1 MSARDEAA
9 RRDDSTGAA
18 IGGRRLDAAAC
29 AAVDST
35 GQIGEALGLSEHLRD
50 ALWRVDSAGIARL
63 EASGGLIVAGMGGS
77 SVGGRLAAG
86 ALGPRLRRPLALA
99 MGYDIPSWIGRE
111 TLVLCS
117 SYSGSTEEALAT
129 YDAAKEAGAP
139 RIVATTGGPLAQ
151 RARADGVP
159 VVPLP
164 GGFQP
169 RAAVGYS
176 LVTALEAA
184 ALCGAAPSLRG
195 EVEGAAALAAELAR
209 EWGPG
214 GAEDGDAKRIARS
227 LHGTIPVITGAG
239 LTASVAYR
247 WKCQINENAEQ
258 PAFASKLPE
267 HDHNEIV
274 GWAGAERR
282 VSAVFLEDPQAG
294 ERVAHRTDVTAD
306 IAAEGAAVVERVSAR
321 GETRLERLVSLV
333 LLGDLVS
340 LYMAV
345 LRGVDPVSVRA
356 IEVLKERLAA
366 ARA

>member
-1 MSARDEAA
+1 MS
-9 RRDDSTGAA
+9 
-18 IGGRRLDAAAC
+18 RLDAAAC
-29 AAVDST
+29 RAVDTT
-35 GQIGEALGLSEHLRD
+35 GQIQEVLGLSEHLLD
-50 ALWRVDSAGIARL
+50 ALWRVDSAAIAPVD
-63 EASGGLIVAGMGGS
+63 AHGGLIVAGMGGS

-99 MGYDIPSWIGRE
+99 MGYDIPAWIGAE

-117 SYSGSTEEALAT
+117 SYSGSTEETLAT
-129 YDAAKEAGAP
+129 YDAAKAAGAP
-139 RIVATTGGPLAQ
+139 RIVATIGGPLAE

-169 RAAVGYS
+169 RHAVGYS

-184 ALCGAAPSLRG
+184 ALCGAAPSVRD
-195 EVEGAAALAAELAR
+195 EVAAAAELAAELAR
-209 EWGPG
+209 EWGPDG
-214 GAEDGDAKRIARS
+214 DEDGDAKRIARA
-227 LHGTIPVITGAG
+227 LNGTFPVITGSG

-247 WKCQINENAEQ
+247 WKCQINENAEI

-282 VSAVFLEDPQAG
+282 LSAVFLEDASAEP
-294 ERVAHRTDVTAD
+294 RVVHRVQVTAEV
-306 IAAEGAAVVERVSAR
+306 AAGGAAVVERVAAR
-321 GETRLERLVSLV
+321 GESRLERLVSLV

-356 IEVLKERLAA
+356 IDVLKQRLAMRGVEMPEVGPVA
-366 ARA
+366 G

>member
-1 MSARDEAA
+1 MGRDGSRQA
-9 RRDDSTGAA
+9 
-18 IGGRRLDAAAC
+18 LDAAAC
-29 AAVDST
+29 RAVDST
-35 GQIGEALGLSEHLRD
+35 GQIAETLGLPEHLRD
-50 ALWRVDSAGIARL
+50 ALWRVDSAA
-63 EASGGLIVAGMGGS
+63 AAPVDAHGGLIVAGMGGS

-99 MGYDIPSWIGRE
+99 MGYDIPPWIGPE

-117 SYSGSTEEALAT
+117 SYSGATEETLAT
-129 YDAAKEAGAP
+129 YDAAKAAGAP
-139 RIVATTGGPLAQ
+139 RLVATTGGPLAE
-151 RARADGVP
+151 RARADGVA

-169 RAAVGYS
+169 RVAVGYS

-184 ALCGAAPSLRG
+184 ALCGAAPSLRDD
-195 EVEGAAALAAELAR
+195 VEAAAALAEELAR
-209 EWGPG
+209 EWGPD
-214 GAEDGDAKRIARS
+214 GAEDGEAKRIARA
-227 LHGTIPVITGAG
+227 LDGTIPVITGTG

-247 WKCQINENAEQ
+247 WKCQINENAEI

-282 VSAVFLEDPQAG
+282 LSAVFLEDPQAA
-294 ERVAHRTDVTAD
+294 ERVVRRVAVTAEL
-306 IAAEGAAVVERVSAR
+306 AAQGAAVVERVSAR
-321 GETRLERLVSLV
+321 GDTRLERLVSLV

-340 LYMAV
+340 MYMAV
-345 LRGVDPVSVRA
+345 LRGVDPVDVRA
-356 IEVLKERLAA
+356 IDVLKERLAA

>member
-1 MSARDEAA
+1 
-9 RRDDSTGAA
+9 
-18 IGGRRLDAAAC
+18 
-29 AAVDST
+29 
-35 GQIGEALGLSEHLRD
+35 
-50 ALWRVDSAGIARL
+50 
-63 EASGGLIVAGMGGS
+63 
-77 SVGGRLAAG
+77 
-86 ALGPRLRRPLALA
+86 
-99 MGYDIPSWIGRE
+99 
-111 TLVLCS
+111 
-117 SYSGSTEEALAT
+117 
-129 YDAAKEAGAP
+129 
-139 RIVATTGGPLAQ
+139 
-151 RARADGVP
+151 
-159 VVPLP
+159 VPLP

-209 EWGPG
+209 EWGPDG
-214 GAEDGDAKRIARS
+214 DEDGDAKRIARA
-227 LHGTIPVITGAG
+227 LHGTIPVICGAG

-247 WKCQINENAEQ
+247 WKCQVNENAEI

-282 VSAVFLEDPQAG
+282 VSAVFLADPEAG
-294 ERVAHRTDVTAD
+294 ARVAHRFDVTAD

-321 GETRLERLVSLV
+321 GSTRLERLVSLV

-345 LRGVDPVSVRA
+345 LRGVDPVSIRA
-356 IEVLKERLAA
+356 IELLKQRLAA
-366 ARA
+366 TRA

>member
-1 MSARDEAA
+1 MSA
-9 RRDDSTGAA
+9 
-18 IGGRRLDAAAC
+18 LDAAAC
-29 AAVDST
+29 KAVDST
-35 GQIGEALGLSEHLRD
+35 GQFGETLGLADHLRD
-50 ALWRVDSAGIARL
+50 AMWRVDSANIAPV
-63 EASGGLIVAGMGGS
+63 EAHGGLVVAGMGGS

-99 MGYDIPSWIGRE
+99 MGYDVPSWIGRE

-117 SYSGSTEEALAT
+117 SYSGCTEETLAT

-139 RIVATTGGPLAQ
+139 RIAATTGGPLAE

-184 ALCGAAPSLRG
+184 TLCGAAPSVRD
-195 EVEGAAALAAELAR
+195 EVEAGGAA
-209 EWGPG
+209 EWGPD
-214 GAEDGDAKRIARS
+214 GADDNEAKRLARA
-227 LHGTIPVITGAG
+227 LHGSIPVITGAG

-247 WKCQINENAEQ
+247 WKTQINENAEI

-267 HDHNEIV
+267 HDHNELV
-274 GWAGAERR
+274 GWGGAAGRLG
-282 VSAVFLEDPQAG
+282 AVFLEDPDG
-294 ERVAHRTDVTAD
+294 DERAVRRIAVTAE
-306 IAAEGAAVVERVSAR
+306 IAADGAAVVERVTAR
-321 GETRLERLVSLV
+321 GATRVERLVSLV

-340 LYMAV
+340 LYLAV
-345 LRGVDPVSVRA
+345 LRGVDPVHVRA
-356 IEVLKERLAA
+356 IDLLKERLAA
-366 ARA
+366 APA

>member
-1 MSARDEAA
+1 M
-9 RRDDSTGAA
+9 TV
-18 IGGRRLDAAAC
+18 LDAAAC
-29 AAVDST
+29 RAVDST
-35 GQIGEALGLSEHLRD
+35 GQFGETLGLAEHLRD
-50 ALWRVDSAGIARL
+50 ALWRVDSANIAPVD
-63 EASGGLIVAGMGGS
+63 AQGGLIVAGMGGS

-86 ALGPRLRRPLALA
+86 ALGPLLRRPLALA
-99 MGYDIPSWIGRE
+99 MGYDVPAWIGAE

-117 SYSGSTEEALAT
+117 SYSGTTEETLAT
-129 YDAAKEAGAP
+129 YDAAKAAGAP
-139 RIVATTGGPLAQ
+139 RIVATTGGPLAE
-151 RARADGVP
+151 RAREDGVP

-184 ALCGAAPSLRG
+184 ALSGAAPSLRD
-195 EVEGAAALAAELAR
+195 EIEKSAALAAELAA
-209 EWGPG
+209 EWGPDG
-214 GAEDGDAKRIARS
+214 DEDGDAKRLARA

-247 WKCQINENAEQ
+247 WKCQINENAEI

-274 GWAGAERR
+274 GWAGAEQRLG
-282 VSAVFLEDPQAG
+282 AVFLEDPEG
-294 ERVAHRTDVTAD
+294 DERAARRIEVTAEL
-306 IAAEGAAVVERVSAR
+306 AGEGAAVVERVVAQ
-321 GETRLERLVSLV
+321 GGTRLERLVSLV

-340 LYMAV
+340 LYLAV
-345 LRGVDPVSVRA
+345 LRGVDPVHVRA
-356 IEVLKERLAA
+356 IDTLKERLAA

>member
-1 MSARDEAA
+1 MAA
-9 RRDDSTGAA
+9 
-18 IGGRRLDAAAC
+18 LDAAAC
-29 AAVDST
+29 RAVDST
-35 GQIGEALGLSEHLRD
+35 GQIAETLGLSEHLRD
-50 ALWRVDSAGIARL
+50 ALWRVDSAAIAPVDAR
-63 EASGGLIVAGMGGS
+63 GGLIVAGMGGS

-99 MGYDIPSWIGRE
+99 MGYDIPSWIGHE

-117 SYSGSTEEALAT
+117 SYSGSTEETVAT
-129 YDAAKEAGAP
+129 YDAAKAAGAP
-139 RIVATTGGPLAQ
+139 RLVATTGGELAE

-195 EVEGAAALAAELAR
+195 EVEAAAVLAAELAR
-209 EWGPG
+209 EWGPDA
-214 GAEDGDAKRIARS
+214 AEDSEAKRLARAM
-227 LHGTIPVITGAG
+227 HGTFPVITGAG

-247 WKCQINENAEQ
+247 WKCQINENAEI

-282 VSAVFLEDPQAG
+282 LSAVFLEDPQAE
-294 ERVAHRTDVTAD
+294 ERVVRRLEVTAEL
-306 IAAEGAAVVERVSAR
+306 AAEGAAAVERVRAR
-321 GETRLERLVSLV
+321 GETRLERVVSLV

-356 IEVLKERLAA
+356 IDVLKERLAV

>member
-1 MSARDEAA
+1 
-9 RRDDSTGAA
+9 
-18 IGGRRLDAAAC
+18 
-29 AAVDST
+29 
-35 GQIGEALGLSEHLRD
+35 
-50 ALWRVDSAGIARL
+50 
-63 EASGGLIVAGMGGS
+63 MGGS

-117 SYSGSTEEALAT
+117 SYSGSTEETLAT
-129 YDAAKEAGAP
+129 YDAAKAAGAP
-139 RIVATTGGPLAQ
+139 RLVATTGGELAE

-184 ALCGAAPSLRG
+184 ALCGAAPSLRD
-195 EVEGAAALAAELAR
+195 EVEAAAALAAELAR
-209 EWGPG
+209 EWGPD
-214 GAEDGDAKRIARS
+214 GAEDGEAKRLARA
-227 LHGTIPVITGAG
+227 LHGTFPVITGAG

-247 WKCQINENAEQ
+247 WKCQINENAEI

-282 VSAVFLEDPQAG
+282 LSAVFLEDPDAHERACAPRRGHGRAG
-294 ERVAHRTDVTAD
+294 RRRAPRWSSA
-306 IAAEGAAVVERVSAR
+306 SAR
-321 GETRLERLVSLV
+321 
-333 LLGDLVS
+333 
-340 LYMAV
+340 
-345 LRGVDPVSVRA
+345 
-356 IEVLKERLAA
+356 A
-366 ARA
+366 ARRGSSGSSRSCCWATSCRSTWPCCAASTR